1 MATVLRDP
9 GARLRRLHSNWLRQL
24 GTLLLAVVLALV
36 LGRAEAAPSASYG
49 SVGGWDV
56 LPPASGGPGYGM
68 NYQATIEV
76 DGVYVGKTAYMKR
89 RALNAAKLAGT
100 VLASAVASP
109 VVGVALDALIGA
121 GLNYLDGK
129 LVKPGKPDTTK
140 PQPYLPSPG
149 YYRGAYDKTLYS
161 GDAGY
166 VCQHD
171 KDATGSPYAGR
182 SYILYDHVQASGSAQ
197 ACYLKNTQNNSTFLF
212 ANYSPVAGCAP
223 GDTLSGGTCYPSGY
237 VPPQPV
243 PVTSAADPVASAA
256 MNAQV
261 TGMTPQAAQNLADWA
276 RSQGIDLGTFT
287 DYNGNVIAGPF
298 DFPLPA
304 KTSSSIDPTTG
315 LRYDTNVVQSVHV
328 DPNPDPATS
337 EQDPLKLTQ
346 NETKTEKTTN
356 PDGSSSTKTT
366 TTTTSGAA
374 NQQQQQ
380 DTGTPFNGPDGTLYT
395 AKTKTFAD
403 VFGRFVNTIKA
414 SAWYTASAGF
424 FSVTIS
430 GGTCPHWTVV
440 ASKWL
445 PALDA
450 GQFVCSDTMTN
461 LYRMGG
467 VIVLIVAAWAAFR
480 IAFL

>member
-1 MATVLRDP
+1 M
-9 GARLRRLHSNWLRQL
+9 
-24 GTLLLAVVLALV
+24 LLALVLALL

-49 SVGGWDV
+49 STGGWQL
-56 LPPASGGPGYGM
+56 LPPGSGGDYGM
-68 NYQATIEV
+68 NYQATIDV
-76 DGVYVGKTAYMKR
+76 DGVYVGKTAYMRR

-100 VLASAVASP
+100 VLTSAIASP
-109 VVGVALDALIGA
+109 VVGVALDALISA

-129 LVKPGKPDTTK
+129 LVKPGPPVVSDRPGSFCYSWQAGYGSYCGTTIT
-140 PQPYLPSPG
+140 QVTGLIAAANDAQETGYTHYSCQLSGTASPYQVSCMTKKKSDGSVSGPWNYGRVSGTFSACPSGSTLNADGVSCSSPG
-149 YYRGAYDKTLYS
+149 
-161 GDAGY
+161 
-166 VCQHD
+166 
-171 KDATGSPYAGR
+171 SP
-182 SYILYDHVQASGSAQ
+182 I
-197 ACYLKNTQNNSTFLF
+197 
-212 ANYSPVAGCAP
+212 
-223 GDTLSGGTCYPSGY
+223 
-237 VPPQPV
+237 
-243 PVTSAADPVASAA
+243 PVTGPTDAAALSA
-256 MNAQV
+256 MQTQV
-261 TGMTPQAAQNLADWA
+261 TGMTPTAAHNLAEWA

-328 DPNPDPATS
+328 APNTDMSTS
-337 EQDPLKLTQ
+337 EQDPLVLTQ

-356 PDGSSSTKTT
+356 PDGSSTTKTT

-380 DTGTPFNGPDGTLYT
+380 DTGTPFQGPSGSVYT

-414 SAWYTASAGF
+414 SPWYVASAGF

-430 GGTCPHWTVV
+430 GGACPHWSIA